1 MPIVERRS
9 PNHNSRGAKAI
20 ALIVLH
26 ADAGRTDAGTLA
38 WLQSSESKV
47 SYHVLIGRDGTTYRC
62 VPDDR
67 RAWHAG
73 KAYWMGEK
81 DVNGIS
87 LGLAFANRHD
97 GIEALT
103 AAQRVAAQAQVEAWQ
118 RAYGPLAI
126 TTHAQVA
133 PGRKTDPEQMPG
145 FALADYV

>member
-1 MPIVERRS
+1 MRPVERRS
-9 PNHNSRGAKAI
+9 PNHNSRGAKKV

-47 SYHVLIGRDGTTYRC
+47 SYHILVGRDGTAYRC

-73 KAYWMGEK
+73 KANWMGEK

-97 GIEALT
+97 GIEGLT
-103 AAQRVAAQAQVEAWQ
+103 GAQRATAQAIVAGWQ
-118 RAYGPLAI
+118 QTYGPI
-126 TTHAQVA
+126 PVTTHAQVA